1 LIDPR
6 TTHMTSE
13 QQPTNTSARW
23 VACVAA
29 ADVPGLA
36 ALRLVAGLEVAI
48 VGEVAWLRGPAM
60 NDALALALQ
69 KIPGLR
75 RFTLQADGQLIA
87 EGTRVPKGRLTAAA
101 WSPLRDGQ
109 RVALPRALGATGAGS
124 GAPLELVRSA
134 VEQPA
139 NALLTDL
146 HTWPSW
152 AETAPE
158 IRLRPLRFATANDGR
173 VWIEGTPL
181 PAITGRRFYLR
192 EGVAMPCGFACI
204 PDLGAPALRRWLAL
218 AEGDTAFAEP
228 EGSWEI
234 LRAEQFVPALRSA
247 VRATM
252 ESRDHA

>member
-1 LIDPR
+1 
-6 TTHMTSE
+6 MTSA
-13 QQPTNTSARW
+13 QPTNASTRW
-23 VACVAA
+23 VACIDAA
-29 ADVPGLA
+29 EAPALA
-36 ALRLVAGLEVAI
+36 ALRLIPGLEVAS
-48 VGEVAWLRGPAM
+48 VGEVVWLRGPGM
-60 NDALALALQ
+60 DDALALGLQ

-87 EGTRVPKGRLTAAA
+87 DGTRVPKGRLTAAA

-109 RVALPRALGATGAGS
+109 RVALPHALGATGS
-124 GAPLELVRSA
+124 GNRAPLQLARSA
-134 VEQPA
+134 AELPA

-146 HTWPSW
+146 HPWHAW

-158 IRLRPLRFATANDGR
+158 IRLRPLRFAAASDGR

-181 PAITGRRFYLR
+181 PGVAGRRYHLR
-192 EGVAMPCGFACI
+192 EGVAVPCGFACS

-218 AEGDTAFAEP
+218 AEGDTAFSEP

-234 LRAEQFVPALRSA
+234 LRSEQFVPALRSA

-252 ESRDHA
+252 EASGDV